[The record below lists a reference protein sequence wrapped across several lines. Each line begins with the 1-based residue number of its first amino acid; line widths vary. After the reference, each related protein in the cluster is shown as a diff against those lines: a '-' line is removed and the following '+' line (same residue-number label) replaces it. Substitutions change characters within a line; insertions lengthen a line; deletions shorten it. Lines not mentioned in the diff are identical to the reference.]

1 MPFGEIPL
9 KILSRSFILS
19 QDAVFFNAAW
29 IAIFSVPSRFR
40 QKYNSEP
47 TYNDCKQRFQLL
59 AVIFL
64 RPKETSYGDEV

>member
-1 MPFGEIPL
+1 MQSLFDSRIYFGDISINSGL
-9 KILSRSFILS
+9 
-19 QDAVFFNAAW
+19 AAW